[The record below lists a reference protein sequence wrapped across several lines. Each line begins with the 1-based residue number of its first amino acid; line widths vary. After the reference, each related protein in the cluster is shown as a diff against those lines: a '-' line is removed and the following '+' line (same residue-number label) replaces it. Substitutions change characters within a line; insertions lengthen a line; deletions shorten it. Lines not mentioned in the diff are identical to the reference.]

1 MFMFLFYMDFF
12 LLFCYN
18 YIVMIMKTK
27 NVKII
32 LIVILLL
39 VLSSLILL
47 LIDKNSYKNYSRS
60 YFYLDTYINIK
71 VYTTKNEKEMN
82 DIFNDIDYLFDSYH
96 KFTDAFNE
104 YDGIINVYY
113 LNNKLANNEGIEID
127 KRLSSIIK
135 LGMDYYDITNGL
147 FNIASGN
154 LTIRW
159 KNFIEECDR
168 LPSDNELDVNIN
180 IDDISLDNDVYTKK
194 NDVKLDLGGMV
205 KGYVTELV
213 GNYLEEENIHSYI
226 INAGGNVKV
235 GKAYNKDAFI
245 VGITDPN
252 NKEGVFTKVKV
263 NNLSVVTSGNY
274 QRHCELD
281 EVSYNHIIN
290 PKTKYPSE
298 YMDSVTVVSKDSL
311 LADIYS
317 TYLFL
322 LPVEDG
328 ITIVN
333 STSDIEAIWYINK
346 DNIVRSDN
354 FNYE

>member
-1 MFMFLFYMDFF
+1 
-12 LLFCYN
+12 
-18 YIVMIMKTK
+18 MIMKTK

-113 LNNKLANNEGIEID
+113 LNNILNNNEGIEID

-235 GKAYNKDAFI
+235 G
-245 VGITDPN
+245 
-252 NKEGVFTKVKV
+252 
-263 NNLSVVTSGNY
+263 NL
-274 QRHCELD
+274 
-281 EVSYNHIIN
+281 
-290 PKTKYPSE
+290 
-298 YMDSVTVVSKDSL
+298 
-311 LADIYS
+311 
-317 TYLFL
+317 
-322 LPVEDG
+322 
-328 ITIVN
+328 
-333 STSDIEAIWYINK
+333 
-346 DNIVRSDN
+346 
-354 FNYE
+354 